1 MIRRA
6 TLIVMVKAPRMG
18 FGKSRLAADL
28 GRAEAWRINR
38 ALQAHT
44 LRVVQDV
51 RWRTLLCVTPDSAA
65 GLTLPRLWPRR
76 MARVKQ
82 GPGDLGQRL
91 AHALAPHRSVAVIGA
106 DCPGLRRAH
115 IAGAFAALKRA
126 PFALGPAEDGGFWL
140 LAARSGAAAARAM
153 DAVRWSTAHAA
164 SDVTR
169 NLGKVARLAVLRDV
183 DVAADLA
190 PMSLARATSAP

>member
-1 MIRRA
+1 
-6 TLIVMVKAPRMG
+6 MVKAPRMG
-18 FGKSRLAADL
+18 FGKSRLAGEL

-44 LRVVQDV
+44 LRIVQDV
-51 RWRTLLCVTPDSAA
+51 RWRTLLCVTPDSATA
-65 GLTLPRLWPRR
+65 LNLPRVWSEQIPR
-76 MARVKQ
+76 VPQ
-82 GPGDLGQRL
+82 GTGDLGQRL
-91 AHALAPHRSVAVIGA
+91 ARAFAPHRFVAVIGA

-115 IAGAFAALKRA
+115 IASAFAALKRA

-140 LAARSGAAAARAM
+140 LAARSGAAAAPAM
-153 DAVRWSTAHAA
+153 AGVRWSTEHAA

-190 PMSLARATSAP
+190 PMSLARAASAP